1 MPASAA
7 DHLELVRLFD
17 ENNWGALSERAEDL
31 FIEHPDDAQVAAH
44 AAHASRQ
51 LGALHQGYAWAKRA
65 IAIDPQNLYAQNRMS
80 LLANLTGIPEEA
92 YAAGSLVADRVVA
105 DEGELKNQAVTIVNA
120 IHAAAKLDRI
130 AEAVVRFTPVIERID
145 HAELHFNSACL
156 YALAGD
162 DRAFR
167 YIRRSL
173 ATGKKK
179 SAFHDADFDRVRSD
193 PRFVELL
200 ARDWVA
206 EQSALNRLEPRNE
219 YAYANQYMDPDEDAF
234 TPPPK
239 IDRRADL
246 RPEHFID
253 PEELRIAPY
262 LPLDLARA
270 PDIEAAIDAAID
282 DPTGYLV
289 YADWLLERDNQRG
302 QLILASRRCADAATE
317 SERMLAFTA
326 FGALFVHDARRWL
339 GTGVVLLSQRSTA
352 RWFMG
357 FISELVFDTGYQ
369 RRPGDT
375 ARELLDAMLS
385 LPVCRFLRRVAIRDV
400 FATDTMSYAEVL
412 GAFEAHPLP
421 HLRSLAIAPD
431 TYQLGRTTL
440 DASGLAARFPLLE
453 ELELGAGELAI
464 GSIDDLAPTL
474 RRLALRT
481 SALQLEALAPVL
493 ATVWPQLVELE
504 LWFGPE
510 EQCGA
515 DHGDLWRI
523 LSGLAVP
530 AVTKLR
536 LKNTDFTD
544 ALAVSM
550 VSSQVLRNLT
560 TLDLSLGTLTTAG
573 VSTLIENAAHF
584 RHLAELDLRANSI
597 PPEDARR
604 LEAALPNA
612 NVSDQK
618 DERYV
623 SVTE

>member
-1 MPASAA
+1 MPASAEH
-7 DHLELVRLFD
+7 HLELLRLF
-17 ENNWGALSERAEDL
+17 EETNWRALADRAEDL
-31 FIEHPDDAQVAAH
+31 AIAHPDDAQLAAYAAH
-44 AAHASRQ
+44 AARQ
-51 LGALHQGYAWAKRA
+51 LGSLHEGYAWAKRA
-65 IAIDPQNLYAQNRMS
+65 VAIDPQNLFAQNRLS
-80 LLANLTGIPEEA
+80 LLANLTGIPDEA
-92 YAAGSLVADRVVA
+92 YAAGDLVADRVVHATA
-105 DEGELKNQAVTIVNA
+105 DLQNQAVTIVNA

-130 AEAVVRFTPVIERID
+130 ADAVLRFTAVIERLD

-156 YALAGD
+156 YTLAGD

-179 SAFHDADFDRVRSD
+179 SAFDDGDFDRVRTD
-193 PRFVELL
+193 PRFIELL

-219 YAYANQYMDPDEDAF
+219 YAYANEYMDPDDA
-234 TPPPK
+234 PIPVVAPAHE
-239 IDRRADL
+239 IDHRADL

-253 PEELRIAPY
+253 PEELRVAPY
-262 LPLDLARA
+262 LPVDLARA

-282 DPTGYLV
+282 DPAGYLV

-302 QLILASRRCADAATE
+302 QLILASRRCADATTE

-326 FGALFVHDARRWL
+326 FGAMFVHDARRWL
-339 GTGVVLLSQRSTA
+339 GTGVVLLAQRSSA

-385 LPVCRFLRRVAIRDV
+385 LPVCRFLRRLAIRDV
-400 FATDTMSYAEVL
+400 FATDTMSYADVL
-412 GAFEAHPLP
+412 GAFDAHPLP

-431 TYQLGRTTL
+431 DYQLGRTTL
-440 DASGLAARFPLLE
+440 DASELAARFPHLE
-453 ELELGAGELAI
+453 ELELGAGDLAI
-464 GSIDDLAPTL
+464 GRIDDLAPTL

-481 SALQLEALAPVL
+481 TALQLDVLAPVL
-493 ATVWPQLVELE
+493 ATTWPQLAELE

-510 EQCGA
+510 DQCGA
-515 DHGDLWRI
+515 DHSDLWRI

-530 AVTKLR
+530 AVKQLR

-550 VSSQVLRNLT
+550 V
-560 TLDLSLGTLTTAG
+560 TLTTAG
-573 VSTLIENAAHF
+573 VATLIENAAHF

-597 PPEDARR
+597 PAEAARR
-604 LEAALPNA
+604 LKLALPNA
-612 NVSDQK
+612 NVSEQK